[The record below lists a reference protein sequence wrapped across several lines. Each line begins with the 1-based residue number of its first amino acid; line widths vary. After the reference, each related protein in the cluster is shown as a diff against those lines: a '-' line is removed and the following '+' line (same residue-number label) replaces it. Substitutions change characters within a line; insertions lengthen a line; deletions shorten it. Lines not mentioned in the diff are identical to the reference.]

1 MIQYYGLNRL
11 YDNIFNNDR
20 INKINPNIFQFRCRF
35 IKEHNNITQIME
47 KSIKNLFR
55 YIKII

>member
-1 MIQYYGLNRL
+1 MIQYYGLTRL

-47 KSIKNLFR
+47 KSIKNLLNT
-55 YIKII
+55 